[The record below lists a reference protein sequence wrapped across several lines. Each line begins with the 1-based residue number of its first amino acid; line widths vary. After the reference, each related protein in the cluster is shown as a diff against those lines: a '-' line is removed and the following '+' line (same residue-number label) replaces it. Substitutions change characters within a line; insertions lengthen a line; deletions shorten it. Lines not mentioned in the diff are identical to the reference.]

1 MYIRNKCFIYLFI
14 YFNQESSACNP
25 QNMETW
31 LIDMQPCNEGIV
43 FLMAAYCAD
52 ASSFIEFALGND

>member
-1 MYIRNKCFIYLFI
+1 
-14 YFNQESSACNP
+14 
-25 QNMETW
+25 METW

-52 ASSFIEFALGND
+52 ASSFIEFALGNWKNKNKIIIFFIIYYILYNN

>member
-1 MYIRNKCFIYLFI
+1 
-14 YFNQESSACNP
+14 
-25 QNMETW
+25 METW

-52 ASSFIEFALGND
+52 ASSFIEFALGNN